1 LIWEGRDQRE
11 QEYGS
16 SNGKWLS
23 THKEENGMDLKK
35 AEKIIRGRKVIIV
48 DDEKDVLDTLTD
60 LLQVCKI
67 DQASSFE
74 DAKALLETEEYEVA
88 ILDIMGVNGYK
99 LLEIAKSKK
108 VAALML
114 TAHALSEADLR
125 KSAEGGASY
134 YAPKEEIDNIAIF
147 VADVIEAVDQG
158 KSAWVRML
166 ERLGGYYDRRFGGT
180 DWREKQKEFLMSKLR
195 PME

>member
-16 SNGKWLS
+16 FNGKWLS

-35 AEKIIRGRKVIIV
+35 AEKIIRGRRVLIV

-74 DAKALLETEEYEVA
+74 EAKALLETEYYDVA
-88 ILDIMGVNGYK
+88 VLDIMGVNGYK
-99 LLEIAKSKK
+99 LLEIANSKK

-114 TAHALSEADLR
+114 TAHALSEADLK
-125 KSAEGGASY
+125 KSAKGGASY
-134 YAPKEEIDNIAIF
+134 YAPKEEINSIAIF
-147 VADVIEAVDQG
+147 VADVIEAVDKG
-158 KSAWVRML
+158 KSAWIRFF
-166 ERLGGYYDRRFGGT
+166 ERLGGFYDKRFGGT
-180 DWREKQKEFLMSKLR
+180 DWREKEKEFWASKL
-195 PME
+195 ME